1 MTLYFNN
8 FETAILF
15 TTVLVV
21 NVPSQILTPFHSLYF
36 PALMFLALVLCCA
49 NFEYRLGLCD

>member
-1 MTLYFNN
+1 MSLYFNN

-21 NVPSQILTPFHSLYF
+21 NVHSQTDPLSIPSITPPCCYV
-36 PALMFLALVLCCA
+36 ALMLCCA
-49 NFEYRLGLCD
+49 YL

>member
-1 MTLYFNN
+1 MVAPFIVLLGWIIGQPMTLYFNN

-21 NVPSQILTPFHSLYF
+21 NV
-36 PALMFLALVLCCA
+36 LVIVLSC
-49 NFEYRLGLCD
+49 

>member
-21 NVPSQILTPFHSLYF
+21 NVGVRGRVLTIVAF
-36 PALMFLALVLCCA
+36 
-49 NFEYRLGLCD
+49 

>member
-1 MTLYFNN
+1 MIGQPMTLYFDN

-21 NVPSQILTPFHSLYF
+21 NVLLPGILVTVVPDSGW
-36 PALMFLALVLCCA
+36 A
-49 NFEYRLGLCD
+49 E